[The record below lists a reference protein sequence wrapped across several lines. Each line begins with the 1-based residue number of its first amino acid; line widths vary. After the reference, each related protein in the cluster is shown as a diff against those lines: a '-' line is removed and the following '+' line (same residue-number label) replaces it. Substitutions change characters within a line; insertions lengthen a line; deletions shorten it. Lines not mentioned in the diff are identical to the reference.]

1 MPWGK
6 WQGLIPSFD
15 PTTLPSTYWIRS
27 ILALWGAYICHLFF
41 YRYYSVATA
50 MVVNQSKAVLQKWKR
65 KPISR
70 DKVCHERRL
79 RNGEIARDHKGSIY
93 NKEFIFLASIFLL
106 YVNCLFIYLSMLWYN
121 LWLCFPLNSVLQ

>member
-15 PTTLPSTYWIRS
+15 PTTLPSAYWILHS
-27 ILALWGAYICHLFF
+27 GTLGGLYLPFIF

-106 YVNCLFIYLSMLWYN
+106 YVNRLFIYLSMLWYN